1 MGIYRHQ
8 RFIMITCICSLC
20 LLPLLSACVATMHE
34 PDMEIQTIV
43 ITDKNENEI
52 HDLNEIGDYT
62 IHVAQGEGNL
72 QLYYRCKD
80 ELVPVLYEW
89 NEEQKQWDAEVSFTQ
104 TGSYQ
109 IVAQWFQEEELIY
122 EWESEVYQF
131 IDTEALLKK
140 AVTENSSL
148 FLQLE
153 QVEGISVSVLLV
165 DTAQNEHVISE
176 EQLYE
181 GYRFEKEGTWDL
193 TLTVQNETGSELTKH
208 YEHLLEIDHT
218 IPQLSIK
225 SEDYDLI
232 KDSLPLQA
240 QPVLLKLSASDMHLD
255 ADSLSVMINGK
266 VQKAVWKQDEN
277 TYTTSILLEK
287 DGAYI
292 VQLSASDRLGNE
304 AKVQTAT
311 IEIDQ
316 SAPQLSIQSED
327 CDLIKDSLPL
337 QAQPVLLRL
346 SASDVHL
353 DADSLS
359 VMINGKVQKAVWKQ
373 DENTYTTLILLEKD
387 GAYIIQLSASD
398 RLGNEAKVQTTT
410 IEIDQSAPQLHLYMD
425 NQAINELPDYLNHE
439 VSFRCVVNDPHFD
452 PKNSVLKDG
461 DQVYDSWQK
470 KADSWVLELVLKDGA
485 HQLFVHAQD
494 EVKHHVQRK
503 VDTIVDSISPL
514 VFMHYEVL
522 NTYRDDVV
530 VSFLIQDANFQPD
543 DAMIQLFLND
553 QKIEPNI
560 TWKQTAEGLQASFVS
575 ESEGMYQLK
584 LQLYDSAD
592 NQAVYRQNGKQADH
606 YEHTYLLDKTAPQM
620 RVTYDKEKMS
630 ADHQLMRIQI
640 VDKFI
645 DAQQI
650 KLEVTKDQQP
660 YRVKIPWQVSS
671 GTVSG
676 DVKFDEAGF
685 YEISLS
691 AVDRAGNVSKQITDH
706 FIIDQQAPM
715 INIQRSQS
723 QLFLN
728 QPLDVSIA
736 VHDEYL
742 AAYEISV
749 LKDGQPFQ
757 TNQGTASV
765 EKKLHFN
772 ADGDYEIVVS
782 GIDRAG
788 NHREQRDH
796 LILDQT
802 APKLTAFFGEM
813 PAQNHQRLITNRDT
827 LFTLAWED
835 RYLKNESVVI
845 HKNGKP
851 IATVVQNQRFTYEI
865 KAEKDHEDLY
875 EIAVSFTDEAGN
887 HIEANYELM
896 VDTYLPQLRFHED
909 PFQGKAKNIT
919 WIPKLEMENEA
930 FQISEV
936 LLYRNQQAVP
946 SYRWGE
952 AISEDGHYLL
962 SVQIRDDAMNEATL
976 LPPFAFTIDTLPP
989 VIEIIEAERKEA
1001 LSDQNVSLDTELR
1014 LYISDALSADLNIHT
1029 LMLGDENLLEKERQQ
1044 DENGLWYYPIS
1055 FGKEGDISLLID
1067 VSDEA
1072 ENRTKQQFTYH
1083 VLPHLTKEQVKTIE
1097 KKTPTVTREA
1107 TDDQHSVWIL
1117 GAMASLLLVMV
1128 AGRLYAEKQ

>member
-8 RFIMITCICSLC
+8 RFIMIICICSLC
-20 LLPLLSACVATMHE
+20 LLPLLSSCVATLQE

-43 ITDKNENEI
+43 ITDENETEI
-52 HDLNEIGDYT
+52 NDLNETGEYT
-62 IHVAQGEGNL
+62 IHVAQGEGSL

-80 ELVPVLYEW
+80 ELVSVPYEW
-89 NEEQKQWDAEVSFTQ
+89 NEEQKQWDAKVTFTQ
-104 TGSYQ
+104 TGSYK
-109 IVAQWFQEEELIY
+109 IVAQWFQEEELSY
-122 EWESEVYQF
+122 EWESDIYQF
-131 IDTEALLKK
+131 IDTETLLKK
-140 AVTENSSL
+140 EVTENTSL

-153 QVEGISVSVLLV
+153 QIEGISVSVQLV
-165 DTAQNEHVISE
+165 DTAQNEHIISE

-181 GYRFEKEGTWDL
+181 GYRFKKEGTWNL
-193 TLTVQNETGSELTKH
+193 TLIVQNENGSQLIKQ
-208 YEHLLEIDHT
+208 YERLLEIDQT

-225 SEDYDLI
+225 SEAYDLI

-240 QPVLLKLSASDMHLD
+240 QPILLK
-255 ADSLSVMINGK
+255 
-266 VQKAVWKQDEN
+266 
-277 TYTTSILLEK
+277 
-287 DGAYI
+287 
-292 VQLSASDRLGNE
+292 
-304 AKVQTAT
+304 
-311 IEIDQ
+311 
-316 SAPQLSIQSED
+316 
-327 CDLIKDSLPL
+327 
-337 QAQPVLLRL
+337 L

-359 VMINGKVQKAVWKQ
+359 VIINGKVQKAVWKQ
-373 DENTYTTLILLEKD
+373 DDHTYKTSILLEKD
-387 GAYIIQLSASD
+387 GVYIVQLSASD
-398 RLGNEAKVQTTT
+398 HFGNEAKVQTTS
-410 IEIDQSAPQLHLYMD
+410 IEIDQSDPQLYLYMG
-425 NQAINELPDYLNHE
+425 NQEISELPDYLNHE

-452 PKNSVLKDG
+452 PRNSVLKDG
-461 DQVYDSWQK
+461 DQVYNSWQK
-470 KADSWVLELVLKDGA
+470 KADSWVLELVLKDGL

-494 EVKHHVQRK
+494 EAKHHVQRK

-514 VFMHYEVL
+514 VLMRYEIL
-522 NTYRDDVV
+522 NSYRNDVT
-530 VSFLIQDANFQPD
+530 VSFLIKDANFKPD
-543 DAMIQLFLND
+543 DAMIQLFQNN
-553 QKIEPNI
+553 QKVDPNI

-575 ESEGMYQLK
+575 QQEGIYKLK
-584 LQLYDSAD
+584 LQLYDLAG
-592 NQAVYRQNGKQADH
+592 NKAVYSQNGKQADY

-620 RVTYDKEKMS
+620 TVTFDKDKMS

-640 VDKFI
+640 VDEFI

-660 YRVKIPWQVSS
+660 YQVKNPWQVSS
-671 GTVSG
+671 NTVSG
-676 DVKFDEAGF
+676 VVKFDEAGF

-691 AVDRAGNVSKQITDH
+691 AVDRTGNQSKQISDH
-706 FIIDQQAPM
+706 FTIDQQAP
-715 INIQRSQS
+715 IISIQRSQS

-728 QPLDVSIA
+728 QPLDVNIA

-742 AAYEISV
+742 TAYEISV
-749 LKDGQPFQ
+749 LKDGQQFQ
-757 TNQGTASV
+757 TDQGTVSI
-765 EKKLHFN
+765 EKKLHFD

-788 NHREQRDH
+788 NHTEQRDH

-802 APKLTAFFGEM
+802 PPKLTALFDEM

-827 LFTLAWED
+827 VFTMAWED

-845 HKNGKP
+845 RKNGKQ

-865 KAEKDHEDLY
+865 KAEKDQEDLY

-887 HIEANYELM
+887 HQEANYELM
-896 VDTYLPQLRFHED
+896 VDTYLPKLRFHED
-909 PFQGKAKNIT
+909 PFQGKAKNIAWT
-919 WIPKLEMENEA
+919 PKLEMENEA

-946 SYRWGE
+946 AYRWGD

-1014 LYISDALSADLNIHT
+1014 LYISDALSTEFNVHT

-1055 FGKEGDISLLID
+1055 FRKEGDTTLLID

-1072 ENRTKQQFTYH
+1072 ENRTKQQLTYH

-1097 KKTPTVTREA
+1097 KKTPPVTREA
-1107 TDDQHSVWIL
+1107 DDDQRSIWIL